1 MAHSG
6 RSGLIA
12 RLLAGAAIL
21 AGLGYLFVHSL
32 ESTRSDPYSVARA
45 HLADWRLE
53 LDPAAPGGVLLSVR
67 TSGDLVS
74 NLFRQVFQRVMESMV
89 TPQGSSIPI
98 VLRGEFD
105 RALAGRMTPE
115 ELLAAARAAGL
126 EEGGTHEPRCLAHRR
141 TSQGRDVRQAYF
153 VLFESPSLVAF
164 REQLAGLSGGTLEA
178 AALSPVMLVGSTEG
192 VLDRWLPLRADT
204 SDCVAPIQVDG

>member
-1 MAHSG
+1 MASTG
-6 RSGLIA
+6 RSTLVVKV
-12 RLLAGAAIL
+12 LVGAAIL

-45 HLADWRLE
+45 HLADWTLE

-98 VLRGEFD
+98 VLRAEFD
-105 RALAGRMTPE
+105 RALAGRMDPG

-126 EEGGTHEPRCLAHRR
+126 EERGSHEPRCLGHRR
-141 TSQGRDVRQAYF
+141 TSQGRDVRQVYF
-153 VLFESPSLVAF
+153 VLFDSPSIAAF
-164 REQLAGLSGGTLEA
+164 REQLAGLSGGTFEA
-178 AALSPVMLVGSTEG
+178 ASLSPVMLVGSTEG
-192 VLDRWLPLRADT
+192 VRDRWLPMRADE
-204 SDCVAPIQVDG
+204 SDCVAAIQIDG